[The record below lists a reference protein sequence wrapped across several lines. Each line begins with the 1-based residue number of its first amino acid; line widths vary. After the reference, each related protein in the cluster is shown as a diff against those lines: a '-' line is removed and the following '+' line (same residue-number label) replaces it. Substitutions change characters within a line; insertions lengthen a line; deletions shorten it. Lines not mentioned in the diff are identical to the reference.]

1 MQTFK
6 AMKPGF
12 AGPMLLAVLLF
23 VAGSAMG
30 QSVPATEKTGGG
42 QPLKR
47 CTDLSG
53 KFTEPCPVETK
64 TEASKSSSRR
74 FDFERTFPRSFVRN
88 QVTFWTSPVRMR
100 ASDLNWAL
108 PLGGLTAI
116 LIASD
121 TRIEDQLPKSQST
134 IDRGNSVAN
143 YGVLAAGGLVG
154 GAYLFGKMRGN
165 SHLSETGWMS
175 GEAVATTLA
184 TTFVVKAVARRAR
197 PLDAQGNGFG
207 QGGSSFPSEHS
218 AAAWSIASVFAHE
231 YPGFGTKVLA
241 YGAASAMSA
250 SRVIGRKHFSSDVLI
265 GSALGWWLGRQVF
278 ESHNLPAEERA
289 KWGSFKRSKESED
302 KVSILGV
309 GSPYVPL
316 DSWVYPAFDRL
327 AALGYV
333 QTAFLGLRPWT
344 RMECARLVE
353 EARAAIG
360 EENSDYAS
368 IGQRLAVEFARELK
382 SNGDNF
388 GAIVSVDRLYF
399 RFTNIAGQTLR
410 DGYHFGQ
417 TIYNDFGRPFGE
429 GGNLVT
435 GADASGALGPLSFY
449 LRAEYQ
455 KAPAGQS
462 YDQNQRAVITGAD
475 FVGAVPPA
483 TPFPSVSRGRIVEG
497 YVAMN
502 LKNFQISVG
511 KQALWWGPVR
521 GGSMLFSNNAE
532 PIPML
537 RMNRVVAVRL
547 PSVLRYLGP
556 VRGEVFLGRLG
567 GQREVFTALGTLASN
582 PRMLISLKPDG
593 SDQPW
598 LQGQKI
604 SFRPTPN
611 LEFSVS
617 RTGIFGGPG
626 SGLTARSL
634 YRSVFSSNNT
644 LPGAVGDPGDRRSG
658 FEFYYR
664 IPRLRNWLIL
674 YTDSVTEDEY
684 SPLGYPR
691 RSAMNPGIYL
701 PQLPKLR
708 QMELRLEGVYTNLPG
723 LRDRGYFFANS
734 KYPQGYTN
742 YGNILASWV
751 GRQGQG
757 WQASTT
763 YSFNPQTQISASYRA
778 LRVDPLLVGGGSTND
793 VRIGGD
799 IDLGG
804 GMTMSAWVQYERWRF
819 PLLSPTPRN
828 NVASSIQIS
837 YRPNWRL
844 KR

>member
-1 MQTFK
+1 
-6 AMKPGF
+6 MKPGF

-353 EARAAIG
+353 EARTLAA
-360 EENSDYAS
+360 ENSAS
-368 IGQRLAVEFARELK
+368 PQEVLK
-382 SNGDNF
+382 SIQDLELEF
-388 GAIVSVDRLYF
+388 RMEIVPSSEQHKLNIGLDSVYT
-399 RFTNIAGQTLR
+399 RFTGIQGSSLR
-410 DGYHFGQ
+410 DSYHFGQ
-417 TIYNDFGRPFGE
+417 TLNNDFGRPYAE
-429 GGNLVT
+429 GFNMVAGLKAQAT
-435 GADASGALGPLSFY
+435 AGPLAFFIQ
-449 LRAEYQ
+449 AEYQ
-455 KAPAGQS
+455 HAPAEPQLS
-462 YDQNQRAVITGAD
+462 STVQNLIAVADVRPFLAQTVTGKD
-475 FVGAVPPA
+475 EV
-483 TPFPSVSRGRIVEG
+483 RILDG
-497 YVAMN
+497 YVALN
-502 LKNFQISVG
+502 AKNFQISFG
-511 KQALWWGPVR
+511 KQSLWMSTTR
-521 GGSMLFSNNAE
+521 TGSLLLSNNAT
-532 PIPML
+532 PVLML
-537 RMNRVVAVRL
+537 RVSRVTPFKL
-547 PSVLRYLGP
+547 PGP
-556 VRGEVFLGRLG
+556 FKLMGPIRTESFLGRLTG
-567 GQREVFTALGTLASN
+567 HQFIFSD
-582 PRMLISLKPDG
+582 PRYYGPILRS
-593 SDQPW
+593 QPYIH
-598 LQGQKI
+598 GEKI
-604 SFRPTPN
+604 SFKPTPN
-611 LEFSVS
+611 LEFGLGV
-617 RTGIFGGPG
+617 TGLFGGDGMAANLG
-626 SGLTARSL
+626 SFR
-634 YRSVFSSNNT
+634 RSVFGTGNAD
-644 LPGAVGDPGDRRSG
+644 PGYANDPGDRRSG
-658 FEFYYR
+658 FDFSYR
-664 IPRLRNWLIL
+664 IPGLRNWLVL
-674 YTDSVTEDEY
+674 YNDSLAEDEF

-691 RSAMNPGIYL
+691 RSAMSPGIYL
-701 PQLPKLR
+701 PKMPGIPKLD
-708 QMELRLEGVYTNLPG
+708 LRLEAAYTNLPG
-723 LRDRGYFFANS
+723 LRNAAYFYFNNRYHS
-734 KYPQGYTN
+734 GYTN
-742 YGNILASWV
+742 DGLLLGNTV
-751 GRQGQG
+751 GRQGVSLEG
-757 WQASTT
+757 RTT
-763 YSFNPQTQISASYRA
+763 YWISSQKSIQGSYRNIQ
-778 LRVDPLLVGGGSTND
+778 VDKAF
-793 VRIGGD
+793 
-799 IDLGG
+799 LGG
-804 GMTMSAWVQYERWRF
+804 GRIQDAAVRTEFTIGTSMSITTFIQYENWSF
-819 PLLSPTPRN
+819 PVLAARSKSNLVSSVQILYNLRN
-828 NVASSIQIS
+828 RQRSF
-837 YRPNWRL
+837 W
-844 KR
+844 